1 VLRWAVTLGKAREAI
16 DILESRTHRDQAEI
30 QWAETLKHACEGAD
44 DTVANTRMT
53 LGQKVDPILSR
64 LVLRQM
70 IPGDGVQEFNPAAFV
85 QSTDTLV
92 IITDDQAQ
100 TNVAPL
106 STMLLAAIVDAGK
119 VAAAMSPIGRLD
131 PPLRIVGDEVA
142 NVAPLPKLAG
152 FLSNTRSA
160 GLQWVLAFQSLAQI
174 LARWGADEGH
184 QIVSNLNCLIALG
197 GLLDNRALDLF
208 SDLVGSV
215 DVTEVTTNMDAA
227 NSASGS
233 QVTTTER
240 TALRP
245 EEIRGLDD
253 GQALVI
259 YRNTPAMIINLIPYT
274 ARPDGDLIKAG
285 IRRVRAARIARP

>member
-1 VLRWAVTLGKAREAI
+1 
-16 DILESRTHRDQAEI
+16 
-30 QWAETLKHACEGAD
+30 
-44 DTVANTRMT
+44 MT

-70 IPGDGVQEFNPAAFV
+70 IPGSGVQEFNPARFV

-92 IITDDQAQ
+92 IITDDQAE
-100 TNVAPL
+100 TNVAAL
-106 STMLLAAIVDAGK
+106 TTMMLAAVIDAAK
-119 VAAAMSPIGRLD
+119 AAAAGSPIGRLD
-131 PPLRIVGDEVA
+131 PPLRVVGDEIV
-142 NVAPLPKLAG
+142 NVAPMPKLPG
-152 FLSNTRSA
+152 LLSNTRGS
-160 GLQWVLAFQSLAQI
+160 GVQWVLAFQSLAQI
-174 LARWGADEGH
+174 LARWGSDEGH

-215 DVTEVTTNMDAA
+215 DVTEVTTSMDAG
-227 NSASGS
+227 NVSSGS

-259 YRNTPAMIINLIPYT
+259 YRNTPAMIVDLIPYT

-285 IRRVRAARIARP
+285 IQRVRAARIGRP